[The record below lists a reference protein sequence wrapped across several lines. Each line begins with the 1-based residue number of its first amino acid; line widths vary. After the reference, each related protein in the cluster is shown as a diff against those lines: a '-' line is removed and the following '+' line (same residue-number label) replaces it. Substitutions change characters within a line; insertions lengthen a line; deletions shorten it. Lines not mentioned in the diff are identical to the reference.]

1 MKKSLFHGGVVALFA
16 IGLTFGFLGTAEA
29 AKKSIFGPCSTSK
42 KCKDKPIAPA
52 TIGSMT
58 LDATPVSSLKGRVF
72 AQWADNPSGEII
84 FGIQYWNTSEPA
96 EVGGDAPG
104 RASDDRDVSIPDPL
118 FVCCSWGFEGLG
130 SERNNPYAGWYTPQT
145 TVRLRVKDASLMK
158 QLTAAAQNLVAM
170 EVQLDKKNTVTS
182 FRILSSEE

>member
-42 KCKDKPIAPA
+42 KCKDTPIAPA

-58 LDATPVSSLKGRVF
+58 LVATPVSSLKGRVF
-72 AQWADNPSGEII
+72 GHWADNEKAEIM

-96 EVGGDAPG
+96 EVGSNAPG

-118 FVCCSWGFEGLG
+118 TVCCAWGFEGG
-130 SERNNPYAGWYTPQT
+130 ESEVNNAYAGWYTPQT
-145 TVRLRVKDASLMK
+145 VVRLRVKDASLMN
-158 QLTAAAQNLVAM
+158 QLNAATQNLVAI
-170 EVQLDKKNTVTS
+170 EVQLDGNTVTS
-182 FRILSSEE
+182 FKVLSGDD

>member
-42 KCKDKPIAPA
+42 KCQSKPIAPA

-58 LDATPVSSLKGRVF
+58 LDAKPVSSLKGRVF

-96 EVGGDAPG
+96 EVGSDAPG

-118 FVCCSWGFEGLG
+118 FVCCSWGFEGG
-130 SERNNPYAGWYTPQT
+130 EGERNNPYAGWYTPQT

-158 QLTAAAQNLVAM
+158 QLTATTQNLVAI
-170 EVQLDKKNTVTS
+170 EVQLDKNTVTS
-182 FRILSSEE
+182 FTVLKGED

>member
-42 KCKDKPIAPA
+42 KCQSKPIAPA

-58 LDATPVSSLKGRVF
+58 LDAKPVSSLKGRVF
-72 AQWADNPSGEII
+72 SHWADNPSGEIL

-96 EVGGDAPG
+96 ETGDAPG
-104 RASDDRDVSIPDPL
+104 RTSDDRDVSIPDPL
-118 FVCCSWGFEGLG
+118 FVCCSWGFEGG
-130 SERNNPYAGWYTPQT
+130 ESERNNPYAGWYTPQT
-145 TVRLRVKDASLMK
+145 TVRLRVKDANLMK
-158 QLTAAAQNLVAM
+158 DLTKAAQNLVAM
-170 EVQLDKKNTVTS
+170 EVQLDGNTVTS
-182 FRILSSEE
+182 FTVLSGDD

>member
-42 KCKDKPIAPA
+42 KCQDKPIAPA

-58 LDATPVSSLKGRVF
+58 LAAQPVSSLKGRVF

-84 FGIQYWNTSEPA
+84 FGIQYWNTSEPG
-96 EVGGDAPG
+96 ETGDAPG

-118 FVCCSWGFEGLG
+118 FVCCSWGFEGLE

-158 QLTAAAQNLVAM
+158 QLTVAAQNLVAM
-170 EVQLDKKNTVTS
+170 EVQLDGNTVTS
-182 FRILSSEE
+182 FTVLSGDD